1 MLNGSWSWSDNG
13 ISGWTNGTGEN
24 KRSSLG
30 ASTAI
35 NNNLAIGATAKRAL
49 LRVCA
54 MDRDSS
60 RANRGKKLARMRFL
74 TRRTLRTP
82 RVRTIVESVR
92 NGTTF
97 TFTSRPLI
105 YFLRGIAPGIEQPFL
120 PTDRETDSIRKA
132 FRIRVGEICSAR
144 DLVSRFESN
153 IGGNI
158 FERLNF
164 LEKKIAL
171 KNIFWSR
178 GGIFLNIS
186 FEII

>member
-1 MLNGSWSWSDNG
+1 M
-13 ISGWTNGTGEN
+13 
-24 KRSSLG
+24 G

-105 YFLRGIAPGIEQPFL
+105 YFLRGQPLHQESNNLSFQRIE
-120 PTDRETDSIRKA
+120 K
-132 FRIRVGEICSAR
+132 RIRSVKHSGYVWVKFALREISFLDSSRISGEI
-144 DLVSRFESN
+144 FSN
-153 IGGNI
+153 V
-158 FERLNF
+158 
-164 LEKKIAL
+164 
-171 KNIFWSR
+171 
-178 GGIFLNIS
+178 
-186 FEII
+186 

>member
-24 KRSSLG
+24 KRSSLS

-105 YFLRGIAPGIEQPFL
+105 YFLRGQPLHQESNNLSFQRIE
-120 PTDRETDSIRKA
+120 K
-132 FRIRVGEICSAR
+132 RIRSVKHSGYVWVRFALREISFLDSSRISGEI
-144 DLVSRFESN
+144 FSN
-153 IGGNI
+153 VWI
-158 FERLNF
+158 F
-164 LEKKIAL
+164 
-171 KNIFWSR
+171 
-178 GGIFLNIS
+178 
-186 FEII
+186 